1 MLPLPSA
8 AQKTLCCCSSAPRPA
23 FLHSE
28 TSLHSTD
35 SSFPLFFHSRSPH
48 QQPHLFPWAP
58 EVRPKAQPHLIT
70 QILEDAFAAIRTRG
84 EDQVYVN
91 YTPFSS

>member
-8 AQKTLCCCSSAPRPA
+8 AQKTLLLLQCPLSQAPLWVRA

-35 SSFPLFFHSRSPH
+35 SSFPLLSPLPRSPH
-48 QQPHLFPWAP
+48 QQPRLFP
-58 EVRPKAQPHLIT
+58 EVRPKAQPPL
-70 QILEDAFAAIRTRG
+70 
-84 EDQVYVN
+84 N
-91 YTPFSS
+91 YPDS